1 MARRCRTNSPPSA
14 STRAQDAENRKPR
27 DFSPAAF
34 LFRVARMRAIIA
46 LAALAFLAVP
56 AGAQEAQT
64 PPPAAPAAAPTNPPM
79 TGPQLLISTSM
90 GDITLQLDAVRAP
103 RSVANILRYVKEKH
117 YDGTVFYRVAK
128 GFVIQMGSWEANGK
142 GRGIH
147 PGPVPLEANNGL
159 SNLRGTVALG
169 REDAPD
175 TAKAEFY
182 INLADNTALDHKAE
196 DPGNSTGYAVFGQV
210 TSGMDV
216 VDAIGQVPTGDN
228 GPMPGQAPVTPI
240 VVKKVTLLK

>member
-1 MARRCRTNSPPSA
+1 MKKTFI
-14 STRAQDAENRKPR
+14 T
-27 DFSPAAF
+27 
-34 LFRVARMRAIIA
+34 
-46 LAALAFLAVP
+46 LAFLATPVF
-56 AGAQEAQT
+56 AQEAQQAA
-64 PPPAAPAAAPTNPPM
+64 PPPAVPEPQAVTQAPTNPPM
-79 TGPQLLISTSM
+79 TGPRLLITTSM
-90 GDITLQLDAVRAP
+90 GDITLQLDSVRAP
-103 RSVANILRYVKEKH
+103 KSVANILRYVKEKH

-147 PGPVPLEANNGL
+147 PGPVPLESNNGL

-169 REDAPD
+169 REEAPD

-182 INLADNTALDHKAE
+182 INLADNTPLDHAKD
-196 DPGNSTGYAVFGQV
+196 DPGANTGYAVFGQV

-228 GPMPGQAPVTPI
+228 GPMPGQAPITPI
-240 VVKKVTLLK
+240 IVKKVSLLK